1 MSADG
6 PHRDWAQFPTFR
18 IWKCCKCHIIEP
30 GHTCNLPSESSLR
43 LQNAT
48 QTNPSLTIG
57 WQKNCSSEHP
67 GDLSKRKIWP
77 CCSELRALGIQELN
91 LTPFEGG

>member
-30 GHTCNLPSESSLR
+30 GHTCFFNLPSES
-43 LQNAT
+43 QNG
-48 QTNPSLTIG
+48 QV
-57 WQKNCSSEHP
+57 
-67 GDLSKRKIWP
+67 
-77 CCSELRALGIQELN
+77 LGCKMQHKLIRH
-91 LTPFEGG
+91 